1 MTLRF
6 DVWLKEQQSRQ
17 DEIGELARVPSM
29 IRPESSS
36 SKRAVDEHHTWVDIV
51 IRIADV
57 GHVHAFNDAWQEFL
71 LAKQAAQ
78 GASD

>member
-6 DVWLKEQQSRQ
+6 DVWLKEQQSRP

-29 IRPESSS
+29 VGAEATL
-36 SKRAVDEHHTWVDIV
+36 SKRIVDEHHTWVDIV
-51 IRIADV
+51 ISMADV
-57 GHVHAFNDAWQEFL
+57 GHVPAFNHAWQEFL

>member
-6 DVWLKEQQSRQ
+6 DVWLKKQQSRQ

-29 IRPESSS
+29 TQPESTP
-36 SKRAVDEHHTWVDIV
+36 SKRIVDEHHTWVDIV
-51 IRIADV
+51 IGIGDV
-57 GHVHAFNDAWQEFL
+57 EHVPVFNDAWQEFL